1 MKVITV
7 NITASQD
14 AAMKKM
20 VKLGIFTS
28 RSEIVRSAMH
38 EFLAAELVDE
48 TTDEGE

>member
-1 MKVITV
+1 MIVITV

-14 AAMKKM
+14 VVMKELI
-20 VKLGIFTS
+20 KLGVYAS
-28 RSEIVRSAMH
+28 RSEIVRGAMH